1 METRHTKKLL
11 KTNNFVKKM
20 ASVNSFKFLSNRL
33 EKNFRF
39 SLKIV
44 FWWTQLYSNKY
55 SFQSINLHFA
65 VDKLLCGKKFEYLN
79 IMKEIFELSTNF
91 LPVSYDMGR

>member
-33 EKNFRF
+33 EKILDFLWKLF
-39 SLKIV
+39 SDGRSYI
-44 FWWTQLYSNKY
+44 Q
-55 SFQSINLHFA
+55 INIASRALTCI
-65 VDKLLCGKKFEYLN
+65 LLFISYFVGKNLD
-79 IMKEIFELSTNF
+79 I
-91 LPVSYDMGR
+91 